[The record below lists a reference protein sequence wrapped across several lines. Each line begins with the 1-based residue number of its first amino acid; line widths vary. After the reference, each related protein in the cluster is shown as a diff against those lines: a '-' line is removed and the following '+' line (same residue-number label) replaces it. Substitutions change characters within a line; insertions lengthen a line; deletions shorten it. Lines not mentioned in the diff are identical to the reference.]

1 MSHLPNGNNG
11 YMNGDHGSNHAYQY
25 DYSHREG
32 GSTGGRRDHRP
43 GGYGGFNNN
52 ISNLSVPPD
61 ADQETVAPLDEQ
73 SARMH
78 NGYGYP
84 RHRVGDRSYGG
95 GQGAAGTRQ
104 GDDQAPATLY
114 GTGPG
119 GRQIEDVL
127 HHINDKWEIMSNDGC
142 VPVHVALQLMDHS
155 SLGRGN
161 DYQDFQRTSRHLQ
174 KALRS
179 IVNGTFHKIQA
190 SIQASQTRVRF
201 LRDSVYNAKSS
212 LMEAKPELQVLGA
225 SSQREKL
232 QTIPELLDA
241 HIADKSFLAA
251 VDQLQD
257 ALRTIRTSEMENI
270 SALSDL
276 RVYFSNQETS
286 LADIM
291 IEELHD
297 HLYLKAPQSQDR
309 WKAYSSVSQVAGETA
324 PISLP
329 HTWGR
334 PLYIFLNSL
343 DTSTPLIDN
352 ASSNLQND
360 SFRYIHMLLE
370 ALDRAGCLEVAVD
383 RIEQRLPVELF
394 TIVDRTNQEVDMR
407 HPAHLREN
415 GRLENILLAHDFHD
429 AKRRS
434 EILDDLLWTLYS
446 KFEAVAEG
454 HRVVHDV
461 ILGIARRNGSRQS
474 GNLTGS
480 FRELWKLYQSE
491 LRSLLHDYIAMDEDS
506 LTKLGRSAPGEVSLL
521 QRNHRDKSKRVF
533 KLAEIDHKTSNF
545 ATEQDD
551 LDKMLQHSVPGLVS
565 RSQRR
570 SGIQHSNAPVSKGGP
585 ATHMLLA
592 ESSVFNIA
600 LLLPPSLSFLQRLK
614 EIVPSDSGVA
624 ISTLTSFL
632 DDFLVNVF
640 LPQLEETVTKLCVE
654 SYMELDAFHED
665 PHWSQQATR
674 PILKGTSNFFK
685 LVKTFCR
692 LLASLPED
700 QSFTQPII
708 AQLVAYFDRCSGW
721 YRSIVQ
727 RSSLRVPGEKELKP
741 AAAMAQAGDLRSIL
755 DSQWSKP
762 GAATG
767 PEIQEVNRFDQCN
780 TCTGLTGFQEVQYLV
795 SKTKETP
802 LVPTDIVSDRG
813 TVASLCL
820 LYTSVQWLASG
831 LTQLRHVGPQLQAPK
846 RTSRPQ
852 PARRWTLLDL
862 DKPHNKDEPIYLP
875 MNQESAATFDG
886 VIRSMRSLA
895 LDALFTLQ
903 VDIRCGIAHMLG
915 QLLDAPYSLPYPT
928 NNPDPSVLSLNSDLL
943 SFDDTLS
950 TYLHPKEHRFIT
962 TGLAALV
969 DSLLVTQASHIQR
982 MDANGCGRM
991 QLNILVLQQNLKSI
1005 EGEVLLSRSAHYF
1018 ELFTEGADA
1027 IIARAKESG
1036 AKELDFNLEEL
1047 KALVELC
1054 HSEVLQSNQREP
1066 SIQARKKLTE
1076 HICQLEE
1083 SSLTGAFH
1091 HIPSMLPTA
1100 VDQTVISNPLHV
1112 NGPFFPD
1119 YLQAAYQEHQH
1130 QLLCGNI
1137 EGWGPISPF
1146 RYDFTPCFLDVW
1158 ISSVAVFGIVLGP
1171 AAIWYLL
1178 KRRQPSPVTKNWH
1191 FYAKLLVIA
1200 ALIAATIVQA
1210 GLQIKALPGIWFGD
1224 FRFWTSVLTLF
1235 SLAIIG
1241 CIQYLEHWRS
1251 RQPNGVVLF
1260 YWLLLLIVYGVKLR
1274 SLISQKSFEN
1284 RLAYF
1289 VTFCVTFGLAALE
1302 FILEYF
1308 VPKKQS
1314 AYDALGDED
1323 ECPIEYADIFS
1334 LLTFG
1339 WMTPMMKFGYKE
1351 FLTQDD
1357 LWNLRNRDTTKA
1369 TGGALRDAWDI
1380 ELEKK
1385 HPSLWIA
1392 LFRGFSGPYFRA
1404 TLIKS
1409 VSDALAFAQPQLL
1422 RLLIIFIDSY
1432 RNGQQH
1438 QPIIRGAAIAIA
1450 MFVVSASQTV
1460 CLHQYFQRAFETG
1473 MRVKS
1478 SMIALIYSK
1487 SMKLSNEGRA
1497 AKSTG
1502 DIVNYMAVD
1511 TQRLQDLTQY
1521 GQMLWSA
1528 PFQIALCMISLYQL
1542 VGLSML
1548 AGVGAMILM
1557 IPVNG
1562 LIARVMKQLQ
1572 KEQMKNKD
1580 ARTRLTT
1587 EILNNMK
1594 SIKLYAWSTAFMNK
1608 LNIIRNDQELKT
1620 LRKIG
1625 ASQAVANFTWS
1636 TTPFLVSCSTFAVF
1650 VLTGDK
1656 PLTTDIVF
1664 PALTLFN
1671 LLSFPLAILP
1681 MVITSIIE
1689 ATVAVGRLTDY
1700 FTAEEV
1706 QPEAVI
1712 TKDPA
1717 IYAGDEAVRVR
1728 DATFTW
1734 DKSRHCLENINFS
1747 VNKGELSCVV
1757 GRVGSGKSSL
1767 LQALLG
1773 DIWKISGEVVV
1784 HGRTAYVAQQAW
1796 VMNATVKENIVFG
1809 HRWDPHFYD
1818 RTVNACAL
1826 MEDFKTL
1833 PDGDRT
1839 EVGER
1844 GISLSGGQK
1853 ARLTLARAVYARAD
1867 VYLLDD
1873 CLSAVDQ
1880 HVGRHLID
1888 QVLGPRGL
1896 LASKARILA
1905 TNSIPVLLEA
1915 DFITLL
1921 RDGRIAE
1928 KGTYDQLMAMK
1939 GEVSNLIK
1947 TANNEEEETP
1957 SPSEDS
1963 SKTTS
1968 SPESE
1973 DSTTVIG
1980 TGNGEEDDRDQLQE
1994 GFGELAPL
2002 RANGGGTER
2011 KLSSGTLRRAS
2022 SASPFKGSQGK
2033 LLDEEGA
2040 RTKQS
2045 KEVGEQ
2051 GKVRWDVY
2059 GEYAKTSNLFAVA
2072 IYMTVLIAAQTV
2084 SIGGSLW
2091 LKNWSEV
2098 NQRYGG
2104 NPEVG
2109 KYIGVYFAFGVG
2121 SAGLVVVQTLIL
2133 WIFCSIEASRKLHE
2147 RMAFAIFR
2155 SPMSFFETTPTGRIL
2170 NRFSSDIYRV
2180 DEVLART
2187 FNMLFVNTARAIYT
2201 LVLIAASTPAFVA
2214 LILPLGGVY
2223 LYIQRYYLR
2232 TSRELK
2238 RLDSISRSPIYAHF
2252 QESLGGM
2259 TTIRAYRQQQRFAL
2273 ENERRVDENLRAY
2286 FPSISANRWLAVRLE
2301 FIGSF
2306 IILAAA
2312 AFAIISVATGSGLS
2326 AGMVGLA
2333 MSYALQITQSL
2344 NWIVRQTV
2352 EVETNIVSVE
2362 RVLEYARLPSE
2373 APERVSK
2380 NKPKIGWPAHG
2391 AVNIQNYS
2399 TRYRPG
2405 LDLVLKNINLDIKPR
2420 EKIGVVGRTGA
2431 GKSSLTLA
2439 LFRIIEPVSGKIS
2452 IDDLN
2457 TSTIGLLDVRSRL
2470 AIIPQDAALFE
2481 GTVRDNLDPG
2491 HVHDDTDL
2499 WSVLD
2504 HARLKEHVWRMDG
2517 RLDARIHEGGSNLS
2531 SGQRQLISLARAL
2544 LTPTNIL
2551 VLDEATAAVDVETDA
2566 LLQTTLRSSMFKDRT
2581 VITIAHR
2588 INTILDSDRIVVLD
2602 RGSVAEFDTPSA
2614 LVRRKGL
2621 FYELVKE
2628 AGLLDSIEM

>member
-1 MSHLPNGNNG
+1 
-11 YMNGDHGSNHAYQY
+11 MNGDHGLNHANQY
-25 DYSHREG
+25 DYSYREG
-32 GSTGGRRDHRP
+32 GLAGGRRDRRP
-43 GGYGGFNNN
+43 DGYGGLNNDT
-52 ISNLSVPPD
+52 SNLSIPPD
-61 ADQETVAPLDEQ
+61 ADQKTVASLDEQ
-73 SARMH
+73 SAGVP

-84 RHRVGDRSYGG
+84 RHRLGDRSYGG
-95 GQGAAGTRQ
+95 GQGAAGNRE
-104 GDDQAPATLY
+104 GDGQTPATLY
-114 GTGPG
+114 GTGTG

-127 HHINDKWEIMSNDGC
+127 HHINDKWEIMSNGGC

-179 IVNGTFHKIQA
+179 IVNEHHQGFNSSIGTFHKIQA
-190 SIQASQTRVRF
+190 GIQASQTRVRS
-201 LRDSVYNAKSS
+201 LRDSVYNAKSN
-212 LMEAKPELQVLGA
+212 LMEAKPELQVLGV
-225 SSQREKL
+225 SSQRYETISEKL

-241 HIADKSFLAA
+241 QIADKHFLAA

-257 ALRTIRTSEMENI
+257 ALRTIRRSEMENI

-297 HLYLKAPQSQDR
+297 YLYLKTPQSQDR
-309 WKAYSSVSQVAGETA
+309 WKAYSSVSQFPGEKA
-324 PISLP
+324 PISLS
-329 HTWGR
+329 HTLGR
-334 PLYIFLNSL
+334 PLYIFLNNL
-343 DTSTPLIDN
+343 DTSTPMIDD
-352 ASSNLQND
+352 ASSNLQAD

-383 RIEQRLPVELF
+383 RIQQRLPVELF
-394 TIVDRTNQEVDMR
+394 TIVDRTNQEVNLR

-415 GRLENILLAHDFHD
+415 GRLENILSAHDFHD
-429 AKRRS
+429 ANRRS
-434 EILDDLLWTLYS
+434 EILDDLLWTLYA

-461 ILGIARRNGSRQS
+461 ILGIARRNGLRQS
-474 GNLTGS
+474 ENLTGS
-480 FRELWKLYQSE
+480 FKELWKLYQSE

-506 LTKLGRSAPGEVSLL
+506 LTKLGRTTPGEVSLL
-521 QRNHRDKSKRVF
+521 QKNSRDKSKRVF
-533 KLAEIDHKTSNF
+533 KLAEIDHKTGNL

-570 SGIQHSNAPVSKGGP
+570 SGTQHRNASVSRGGP

-614 EIVPSDSGVA
+614 EIVPSDSNIA
-624 ISTLTSFL
+624 ISTFTSFL

-640 LPQLEETVTKLCVE
+640 LPQLEETVTKLCAE
-654 SYMELDAFHED
+654 SYMDLDAFHED

-674 PILKGTSNFFK
+674 PILKSTSDFFK
-685 LVKTFCR
+685 LIKTFCR
-692 LLASLPED
+692 LLDSLPED

-727 RSSLRVPGEKELKP
+727 RSSLLVPGEKELKP
-741 AAAMAQAGDLRSIL
+741 AAAMAEAADLRGIL
-755 DSQWSKP
+755 H
-762 GAATG
+762 T
-767 PEIQEVNRFDQCN
+767 
-780 TCTGLTGFQEVQYLV
+780 LTGFQEVKYLV
-795 SKTKETP
+795 SKTKERP
-802 LVPTDIVSDRG
+802 LVPTDIISDRG

-820 LYTSVQWLASG
+820 LYTSMQWLANC
-831 LTQLRHVGPQLQAPK
+831 LDQLRHVGPQLQAPK
-846 RTSRPQ
+846 GTSTRPQ
-852 PARRWTLLDL
+852 PVRRWTLLDL
-862 DKPHNKDEPIYLP
+862 DKPHNEDEPIYLP
-875 MNQESAATFDG
+875 MSQESAATFDG
-886 VIRSMRSLA
+886 VITSMRSMA
-895 LDALFTLQ
+895 LDALFTLH

-928 NNPDPSVLSLNSDLL
+928 NNPDPLVLSLNSDLL

-962 TGLAALV
+962 AGLAALV
-969 DSLLVTQASHIQR
+969 DSLLVTQASRIQC

-991 QLNILVLQQNLKSI
+991 QLNILVLQQNLKAI

-1018 ELFTEGADA
+1018 ELFAEGADA
-1027 IIARAKESG
+1027 MVARARETG
-1036 AKELDFNLEEL
+1036 AYNLDFSLEEL

-1054 HSEVLQSNQREP
+1054 HSEVLQSNQREA
-1066 SIQARKKLTE
+1066 SMQARKKVTE
-1076 HICQLEE
+1076 HLRQLEDY
-1083 SSLTGAFH
+1083 SAATSLAEAKRRRYYTERLMTDNAASVEKIMHPRTAFVTGASKH
-1091 HIPSMLPTA
+1091 TPSMLSTT
-1100 VDQTVISNPLHV
+1100 VDQTVISNALHL

-1119 YLQAAYQEHQH
+1119 YLQAAHQGH
-1130 QLLCGNI
+1130 QQQLLCGNI

-1178 KRRQPSPVTKNWH
+1178 KRREPSPVTKNWH

-1200 ALIAATIVQA
+1200 ALILATTVQA

-1224 FRFWTSVLTLF
+1224 FRFWTSIITLF
-1235 SLAIIG
+1235 SLAIIA

-1260 YWLLLLIVYGVKLR
+1260 YWLLLLVVYGVKLR

-1289 VTFCVTFGLAALE
+1289 VTFCITFGLAALE
-1302 FILEYF
+1302 FVLEYF

-1334 LLTFG
+1334 RLTFG
-1339 WMTPMMKFGYKE
+1339 WMTPMMKFGYKD

-1369 TGGALRDAWDI
+1369 AGGALRDAWDI

-1385 HPSLWIA
+1385 HPNLWIA
-1392 LFRGFSGPYFRA
+1392 LFRAFGGPYYRA

-1422 RLLIIFIDSY
+1422 RLLITFIDSY
-1432 RNGQQH
+1432 RKGQQR
-1438 QPIIRGAAIAIA
+1438 QPVIRGAAIAIA

-1580 ARTRLTT
+1580 SRTRLTT

-1650 VLTGDK
+1650 VLTVDK

-1681 MVITSIIE
+1681 MVITSIVE

-1717 IYAGDEAVRVR
+1717 IYTGDEAVRVR

-1734 DKSRHCLENINFS
+1734 DKSRHCLEDINFS
-1747 VNKGELSCVV
+1747 ANKGELNCVV

-1767 LQALLG
+1767 LQTLLG

-1818 RTVNACAL
+1818 RTINACAL

-1867 VYLLDD
+1867 VYILDD

-1905 TNSIPVLLEA
+1905 TNSIPILLEA

-1968 SPESE
+1968 SPQSE

-2002 RANGGGTER
+2002 RGNGGGTGR
-2011 KLSSGTLRRAS
+2011 RFSSSTLRRAS
-2022 SASPFKGSQGK
+2022 SASPFKGPQGK
-2033 LLDEEGA
+2033 LPDEEGA
-2040 RTKQS
+2040 KTKQS

-2072 IYMTVLIAAQTV
+2072 VYMTVLIAAQTV

-2098 NQRYGG
+2098 NQRYRG

-2180 DEVLART
+2180 DE
-2187 FNMLFVNTARAIYT
+2187 LFVNTARAIYT
-2201 LVLIAASTPAFVA
+2201 LVLIAASTPAFVT

-2273 ENERRVDENLRAY
+2273 ENEWRVDENLRAY

-2312 AFAIISVATGSGLS
+2312 SFAIISVATGSGLS

-2405 LDLVLKNINLDIKPR
+2405 LDLVLKDINLDIKPH
-2420 EKIGVVGRTGA
+2420 EKV
-2431 GKSSLTLA
+2431 
-2439 LFRIIEPVSGKIS
+2439 
-2452 IDDLN
+2452 
-2457 TSTIGLLDVRSRL
+2457 
-2470 AIIPQDAALFE
+2470 
-2481 GTVRDNLDPG
+2481 
-2491 HVHDDTDL
+2491 
-2499 WSVLD
+2499 
-2504 HARLKEHVWRMDG
+2504 
-2517 RLDARIHEGGSNLS
+2517 
-2531 SGQRQLISLARAL
+2531 
-2544 LTPTNIL
+2544 
-2551 VLDEATAAVDVETDA
+2551 
-2566 LLQTTLRSSMFKDRT
+2566 
-2581 VITIAHR
+2581 
-2588 INTILDSDRIVVLD
+2588 
-2602 RGSVAEFDTPSA
+2602 
-2614 LVRRKGL
+2614 
-2621 FYELVKE
+2621 
-2628 AGLLDSIEM
+2628 SIETLESANWAPDILTSNNRYLD